1 MKRLF
6 VTQALIAFTA
16 YCLTSCTSGV
26 GQSQYPPS
34 ERARV
39 DSIVRSNRSIDS
51 LVAVAGRF
59 AAEGNLLGQAVSY
72 RELGRAYRN
81 STLYQEA
88 IDTHL
93 KGLEA
98 SREICDT
105 LEIVQALNNIG
116 TAYRRMDMLE
126 EAASWHYQ
134 GLALCEQW
142 SDTTSVGLKNRVV
155 SLNGLGNVL
164 LSMGNDS
171 LAMASFREALK
182 GETTLGSLNGMAI
195 NYANIG
201 ALMEDRGQIDSAR
214 YYYGRSLE
222 CNMQNGSDLGVSLCH
237 GHFGRL
243 AEKDGDLDSAYDEY
257 KLAYDH
263 LSGSSDKWHWLES
276 CTALARISMKRGDVS
291 AARLYLAESTAVAE
305 SLGSAAHLADIYY
318 LHYQMDADAG
328 RYKDSLKWLEKYSDC
343 MNRLYA
349 ERNEDAIYELRS
361 KYEREK
367 SLNELEVMRESHLQ
381 KERRDRMLLSAA
393 FVVLALAVIA
403 IAFLFY
409 SLRLRSRN
417 NKILKDLDR
426 TKNNYFTDIAHEFR
440 TPLTI
445 IHSASRSIMENAE
458 DEGLKED
465 ASDIS
470 RHSKGLLNLVNQVL
484 DVAKMTSGLA
494 PDPIWRQGNVVSFI
508 SGICQRNRRYAESKG
523 ISLVYEY
530 SEESLEMDFVP
541 DMMVRIVQNL
551 LANALK
557 FSDKGT
563 EVRVAV
569 SRKRDGDAD
578 LLCISV
584 RDQGVGVTKSQMAEI
599 FTPFYQ
605 VEGRYRDMGT
615 GLGLSVVK
623 FSAEA
628 MNGRVSVESILGE
641 GSEFIVTIPVRHDK
655 AVSEVEG
662 ETEAQDAV
670 CVPEPDGVQTA
681 DALSQDQDVPR
692 ILIVEDTPEVARW
705 EMRQLDSSYAFYFAS
720 DGAEGLRKAEE
731 IVPDLIISDVMMPV
745 MDGVEMCRRI
755 RGSEL
760 LCHIPVIMVTAKVDH
775 EDRLKGLEAG
785 ADAYLEKPYDE
796 TELDL
801 RVRKL
806 LQQRILLKNMFSER
820 FESAYV
826 PSVTED
832 PGYSAADRA
841 FLKKFDELLEDAFVS
856 GKVACEDLASAMCIG
871 RTQLNRKIKAIT
883 GYKTSEYILM
893 ARLAK
898 AKKLLCTTSMPV
910 GEVALSCGIED
921 VSYFS
926 TLFRKHTGLTPS
938 AFRNL

>member
-6 VTQALIAFTA
+6 VTQALIAFA
-16 YCLTSCTSGV
+16 ACCLTSCTSGV
-26 GQSQYPPS
+26 GQSQYSPS
-34 ERARV
+34 ERARI

-105 LEIVQALNNIG
+105 LEIIQAMNNIG
-116 TAYRRMDMLE
+116 TAYRRMGVLE
-126 EAASWHYQ
+126 DAASWHYR

-142 SDTTSVGLKNRVV
+142 SDTTAVGLKNRVV

-171 LAMASFREALK
+171 LAMLSFREALK
-182 GETTLGSLNGMAI
+182 GETELGSLKGMAV

-201 ALMEDRGQIDSAR
+201 TLMEQKGKTDSAR

-222 CNMQNGSDLGVSLCH
+222 CNIQNGSDLGISLCH

-243 AEKDGDLDSAYDEY
+243 AEKDGDLDSAYHEY
-257 KLAYDH
+257 KLAYDL
-263 LSGSSDKWHWLES
+263 LSRSSDKWHWLES
-276 CTALARISMKRGDVS
+276 CTSLARISMKIGNVS
-291 AARLYLAESTAVAE
+291 AARRYLAESTAVAE
-305 SLGSAAHLADIYY
+305 GLGSAAHQADIYY
-318 LHYQMDADAG
+318 LHYRLDADAG
-328 RYKDSLKWLEKYSDC
+328 RYKDSLKWLEKYSDS

-367 SLNELEVMRESHLQ
+367 SQHEIEMMREAHLQ
-381 KERRDRMLLSAA
+381 KEHRDRILLTSV
-393 FVVLALAVIA
+393 FVVLALAAVA
-403 IAFLFY
+403 IVFLFY

-445 IHSASRSIMENAE
+445 IHSASRSIIDNAL
-458 DEGLKED
+458 DEGIKED

-494 PDPIWRQGNVVSFI
+494 PDPIWRKGNVVSFI
-508 SGICQRNRRYAESKG
+508 SGICQRNRRYAESKD
-523 ISLVYEY
+523 INLVYEY
-530 SEESLEMDFVP
+530 SDEYFEMDFVP
-541 DMMVRIVQNL
+541 DLMVRIVQNL
-551 LANALK
+551 LSNALK

-563 EVRVAV
+563 EVRVSV
-569 SRKRDGDAD
+569 SREYVKDSEC
-578 LLCISV
+578 LHLSV
-584 RDQGVGVTKSQMAEI
+584 RDHGVGMTPSQMAEI

-628 MNGRVSVESILGE
+628 MNGHVSVESAAGD
-641 GSEFIVTIPVRHDK
+641 GSEFTVIIPVSHDK
-655 AVSEVEG
+655 ALSSIEG
-662 ETEAQDAV
+662 EMESQDAV
-670 CVPEPDGVQTA
+670 CVPEPDGVQTD
-681 DALSQDQDVPR
+681 DALSEDQDVPR

-731 IVPDLIISDVMMPV
+731 IVPDLIITDVMMPV

-755 RGSEL
+755 RESEL
-760 LCHIPVIMVTAKVDH
+760 LCHIPVVMVTAKAAH

-796 TELDL
+796 MELDL

-806 LQQRILLKNMFSER
+806 LQQRILLKELFSDHFASPEVQPADN
-820 FESAYV
+820 ETCHSL
-826 PSVTED
+826 
-832 PGYSAADRA
+832 ADRL
-841 FLKKFDELLEDAFVS
+841 FLEKFEEKLEEALVS

-871 RTQLNRKIKAIT
+871 RTQLNRKLKAIT
-883 GYKTSEYILM
+883 GYKTTEYILM

-898 AKKLLCTTSMPV
+898 AKMLLSTTALPV
-910 GEVALSCGIED
+910 GEVALQCGIED
-921 VSYFS
+921 VGYFS
-926 TLFRKHTGLTPS
+926 TLFRKHVGVTPS
-938 AFRNL
+938 AFRNS